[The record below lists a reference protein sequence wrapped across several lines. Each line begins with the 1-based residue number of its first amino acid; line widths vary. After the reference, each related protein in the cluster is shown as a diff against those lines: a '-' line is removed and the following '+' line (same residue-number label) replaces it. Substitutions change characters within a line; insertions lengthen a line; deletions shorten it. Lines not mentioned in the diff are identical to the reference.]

1 MGDKLRKE
9 DYIYYLD
16 DEEEETPRKKSKPK
30 AEKAAGGK
38 AAAQKSQAPR
48 KSAPVKKPTA
58 KKKKKTR
65 KKSHFFLGLL
75 IFILILALIAGA
87 LYLLDRKGYIDVPFE
102 KIFKTGSSV
111 VPAATKSPKY
121 DEMTSVFS
129 DIETNDDGLDAS
141 QAGSVNVTELSI
153 TEGLDENWLN
163 VLLLGTDTRVTYE
176 AARTDTMM
184 ICSIHKVT
192 GEIKLTSIMRDT
204 AVKIN
209 GRNTRINSAYFYGG
223 AQLAMK
229 IVNEYFG
236 MNISNYVV
244 VDFSGFAS
252 IAETLGGVEMNV
264 TKAEMDWINHNV
276 KEQYY
281 LLYKQGKMEIE
292 PAYEAYLANQLETYG
307 TGIHLNGMQTLGYAR
322 IRKTDSDYARAE
334 RQRAVLNALLG
345 KLQGSDAT
353 QLMTLA
359 VANASCYKTNLS
371 ITNIVNLGLT
381 VLNSKNFS
389 GAAELRLPVNG
400 TYKEEVR
407 NNDAMLYDM
416 DVQAN
421 TKELHKFIY
430 Q

>member
-16 DEEEETPRKKSKPK
+16 DDEEELPRKKTKPK
-30 AEKAAGGK
+30 AEKPAGKKNVK
-38 AAAQKSQAPR
+38 ASDAPR
-48 KSAPVKKPTA
+48 RSAPVKKPAA
-58 KKKKKTR
+58 KKKKKTK
-65 KKSHFFLGLL
+65 KKSHFFSGLL
-75 IFILILALIAGA
+75 IVILIIVLIAGA
-87 LYLLDRKGYIDVPFE
+87 LYLLDRKGYIDIPYE
-102 KIFKTGSSV
+102 KFFNSGASV

-121 DEMTSVFS
+121 DEITSVFS
-129 DIETNDDGLDAS
+129 DIEKDDDGLDAS

-252 IAETLGGVEMNV
+252 IAEALGGVEMNV

-292 PAYEAYLANQLETYG
+292 PAYEAYLANQLENYG

-359 VANASCYKTNLS
+359 VANAGCYKTNLS
-371 ITNIVNLGLT
+371 ISSIVNLGLT

-389 GAAELRLPVNG
+389 GASELRLPVNG

-421 TKELHKFIY
+421 TKELYEFIY
-430 Q
+430 R